1 MDNYAEFEREL
12 AKLFNSKKNTN
23 SARSLEKSMV
33 DTVEAYIQAEKLSS
47 EIRRIGNDLL
57 REAVLTDPR
66 PSQRYINSLLKD
78 LTYYTEKSFQVVVF
92 ICRVY
97 LDAIEKAEED
107 TKNDN

>member
-1 MDNYAEFEREL
+1 MDNYTAAL
-12 AKLFNSKKNTN
+12 DKLCAKLG
-23 SARSLEKSMV
+23 EIV
-33 DTVEAYIQAEKLSS
+33 IDTVEAYIQAEKLSS

-66 PSQRYINSLLKD
+66 PSQRYINNLLKD
-78 LTYYTEKSFQVVVF
+78 LTHYTEKSFQVVVF